1 MLTANVA
8 RPSSKRSSFGW
19 QGVPWQ
25 IWIVAVALTV
35 EGLFNAYGIP
45 KRPEAIAW
53 LAAKCVII
61 PGLLLGS
68 SWIAGLFLL
77 LAGFHVLAFLT
88 AAPIVSLINLG
99 MIVALLRV
107 RPFSLSRWYGP
118 PPAKPKL
125 AGSRRV
131 RVIATGIPILLGAIA
146 MLGLA
151 NKSQFCSGW
160 AEHYS
165 QEAAQLRK
173 EATLPENS
181 PEETK
186 ELFAAADVKEL
197 AAAKWNAVGMAPWRP
212 YPTAPLVSPFEI
224 NEILSKYR

>member
-1 MLTANVA
+1 MLAANVT
-8 RPSSKRSSFGW
+8 RPSSNRSSFGW

-35 EGLFNAYGIP
+35 EGLFNALTIP

-68 SWIAGLFLL
+68 SWIAGLFLS
-77 LAGFHVLAFLT
+77 LAGFHVLVFLT
-88 AAPIVSLINLG
+88 SAPIVSLINLG
-99 MIVALLRV
+99 MIVAVLGV
-107 RPFSLSRWYGP
+107 RPFSLGRWYGP
-118 PPAKPKL
+118 PPAKLEL
-125 AGSRRV
+125 AGARRV
-131 RVIATGIPILLGAIA
+131 RIVAIGIPLLLCAIT

-160 AEHYS
+160 ARHYS

-173 EATLPENS
+173 EAILPKNS

-186 ELFAAADVKEL
+186 ELFAAVDVKEL
-197 AAAKWNAVGMAPWRP
+197 VAAKWNAVGTAHWRP

-224 NEILSKYR
+224 NEIHSKYR